1 MIKRIGVFCG
11 SSPGAQEEYTN
22 ITRQLGKEIARRNLG
37 LVYGGGIVGLM
48 GELAAAALD
57 AGGEVI
63 GVIPEALLNLEIVYE
78 NLTELKVVASM
89 HERKAV
95 MENISD
101 GFIALPGG
109 YGTIEEIFEVLTWAQ
124 LKIHRKPCGFL
135 NIDGYFN
142 LLLQFLDHPSDAA
155 VRRKTIHCGNHR
167 IALISDLAMTFGP
180 PSKMRVII
188 ILVPFISIELDLEHS
203 QHARAPGL
211 QQPLVAVPNNLHDF
225 VFIEMLVHHAAAIE
239 THVLPLKWLYPAF
252 FL

>member
-142 LLLQFLDHPSDAA
+142 LLLQFLDHIARERFIGSEHRQMIIVEENPGVILDKFACYNPPEIDKAA
-155 VRRKTIHCGNHR
+155 WAKRESNFREG
-167 IALISDLAMTFGP
+167 
-180 PSKMRVII
+180 
-188 ILVPFISIELDLEHS
+188 
-203 QHARAPGL
+203 
-211 QQPLVAVPNNLHDF
+211 
-225 VFIEMLVHHAAAIE
+225 
-239 THVLPLKWLYPAF
+239 
-252 FL
+252 